1 MAHTYAA
8 PLDDIRFVLE
18 SVVDYPA
25 AIVSLPGYEETSLD
39 DLMEVLGEAA
49 ALCSEVL
56 LPLNR
61 IGDSE
66 GCQLVGDSVRTP
78 PGFVEAYKAFAG
90 GGWTGIFASPD
101 YGGAG
106 LPHVAQAVL
115 AELLCATNVAF
126 SAYVTLGHGAY
137 QALVRH
143 GSPEQRERYLPS
155 LVSGRWTGT
164 MCLTEPHAGTD
175 LGLIRTKA
183 VPATDGSYRITGQKI
198 FITCGE
204 HDLTENIVH
213 LVLAKLPDAPDGT
226 RGISMFV
233 VPKVLP
239 DGGRNRVVATALEHK
254 MGFAGTP
261 TCVMSFED
269 AWAELVGAPHRGM
282 QAMFTMMNTA
292 RLDVGLQGLG
302 LAEGAYQQA
311 AAYARERLQGRS
323 PSGAARPELEADPV
337 IVHPDVRRALLRIR
351 SQVEAGR
358 ALALWTAAELDVSE
372 RHPDPERR
380 EAADDFVALMTPI
393 VKAGLTDVGWEAT
406 SLALGVFGGH
416 GYIRDTG
423 IEQYVRDAR
432 ITQIWEG
439 TNGIQA
445 LDLVGRKLPDGS
457 GRMLRRF
464 FHPARSF
471 LEQHAG
477 TAGLAELVGP
487 ATEALDLLRDAT
499 QLVAE
504 RSASDREEGA
514 AAATDYLRLFQLT
527 VFGYLWARMAE
538 AALRRTDLPPGFGAA
553 KLAAGR
559 FFAARVLPEAHG
571 LARAIAAGKETLM
584 ELPAEAF

>member
-49 ALCSEVL
+49 ALCGEVL

-213 LVLAKLPDAPDGT
+213 LVLAKLPDAPGGT

-323 PSGAARPELEADPV
+323 PSGAARPEPRGRPG
-337 IVHPDVRRALLRIR
+337 HRPPRRAPRAASHPLP
-351 SQVEAGR
+351 GR
-358 ALALWTAAELDVSE
+358 GRPGARAVDG
-372 RHPDPERR
+372 RR
-380 EAADDFVALMTPI
+380 ARYVGTPSRPG
-393 VKAGLTDVGWEAT
+393 AP
-406 SLALGVFGGH
+406 
-416 GYIRDTG
+416 R
-423 IEQYVRDAR
+423 
-432 ITQIWEG
+432 
-439 TNGIQA
+439 
-445 LDLVGRKLPDGS
+445 S
-457 GRMLRRF
+457 GR
-464 FHPARSF
+464 
-471 LEQHAG
+471 
-477 TAGLAELVGP
+477 
-487 ATEALDLLRDAT
+487 
-499 QLVAE
+499 
-504 RSASDREEGA
+504 
-514 AAATDYLRLFQLT
+514 
-527 VFGYLWARMAE
+527 
-538 AALRRTDLPPGFGAA
+538 
-553 KLAAGR
+553 
-559 FFAARVLPEAHG
+559 
-571 LARAIAAGKETLM
+571 
-584 ELPAEAF
+584 